1 MTAKV
6 DVQVR
11 NLRLTEQIRSHVEER
26 AGKLDRYL
34 PAIEVADVELEV
46 YPSAR
51 SAADRTVAQ
60 ITLRGKGV
68 LLRTEE
74 RAAEILTAFDAAI
87 DKLRKQIDRFKGR
100 HYRGRGSGHP
110 ASAVAGE
117 AEPAMAEDDTGELEP
132 IIARRKQFRILPMN
146 ELEAVEQMN
155 LLGHDAF
162 FVFYNAETNRINVL
176 YRRRD
181 GTYGLLEPEIG

>member
-6 DVQVR
+6 EVQAR
-11 NLRLTEQIRSHVEER
+11 SIRLTDQIRTHVEGR

-34 PAIEVADVELEV
+34 PVIEEVSVELTHHE
-46 YPSAR
+46 SAR
-51 SAADRTVAQ
+51 NANDRNVAQ
-60 ITLRGKGV
+60 VTARGKG
-68 LLRTEE
+68 LTLRAEVRATEV
-74 RAAEILTAFDAAI
+74 LTAFDSAV
-87 DKLRKQIDRFKGR
+87 DVMRKQIERYKGR
-100 HYRGRGSGHP
+100 HYHGRGTGLSAAEVSESPVP
-110 ASAVAGE
+110 ADE
-117 AEPAMAEDDTGELEP
+117 TGELPP

-162 FVFYNAETNRINVL
+162 FVFYNADSNRINVL

-181 GTYGLLEPEIG
+181 GSYGLLEPEIG

>member
-11 NLRLTEQIRSHVEER
+11 NLHLTDRIKSHVQER
-26 AGKLDRYL
+26 AGKLDHYL
-34 PAIEVADVELEV
+34 PAIEVADVELEL

-51 SAADRTVAQ
+51 NAADRSVAQ

-87 DKLRKQIDRFKGR
+87 DKLRKQIDRYKGR
-100 HYRGRGSGHP
+100 HYRGRGGGQSASEVAEEP
-110 ASAVAGE
+110 ASV
-117 AEPAMAEDDTGELEP
+117 DDTDRLPP

-146 ELEAVEQMN
+146 ELEAIEQMN

-162 FVFYNAETNRINVL
+162 FVFYNAETSRINVL

-181 GTYGLLEPEIG
+181 GSYGLLEPEIG

>member
-11 NLRLTEQIRSHVEER
+11 NLHLTDRIKSHVEER
-26 AGKLDRYL
+26 AGKLDHYL
-34 PAIEVADVELEV
+34 PAIEIADVELEL

-51 SAADRTVAQ
+51 NADDRSVAQ

-87 DKLRKQIDRFKGR
+87 DKLRKQIDRYKGR
-100 HYRGRGSGHP
+100 HYRGRGGGQ
-110 ASAVAGE
+110 SAAEADEEVA
-117 AEPAMAEDDTGELEP
+117 PSDDTDRLPP
-132 IIARRKQFRILPMN
+132 IIARRKQFRILPMD
-146 ELEAVEQMN
+146 ELEAIEQMN
-155 LLGHDAF
+155 LLGHEAF
-162 FVFYNAETNRINVL
+162 FVFYNAETSRINVL

-181 GTYGLLEPEIG
+181 GSYGLLEPEIG